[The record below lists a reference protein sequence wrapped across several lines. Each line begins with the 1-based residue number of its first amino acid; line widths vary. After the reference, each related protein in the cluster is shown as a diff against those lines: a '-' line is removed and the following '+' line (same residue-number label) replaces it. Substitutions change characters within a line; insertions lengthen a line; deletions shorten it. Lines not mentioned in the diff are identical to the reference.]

1 MKNKKILLLVF
12 ILLIGITLSGAI
24 FAAEEQTWGPHWYT
38 PYTATVSAN
47 SDSVKGSSMKWTSEQ
62 ISLFDSNDYW
72 ELEFRPKNSSGSL
85 INPNTI
91 WVGKGSISSNL
102 PSAYR
107 EFDENDVTVA
117 TKKCNALQ
125 AEKSYYATQ
134 TLTEV
139 SNPASATFII
149 ESEMGSYFLID
160 GFPEYYEVFMTN
172 AVKNTSYS
180 W

>member
-1 MKNKKILLLVF
+1 MKHKRIIGLVF
-12 ILLIGITLSGAI
+12 TLIIGVILSGVV

-47 SDSVKGSSMKWTSEQ
+47 SDSVKGAFLKWTSEQ

-72 ELEFRPKNSSGSL
+72 ELEFRPKNSSGNL

-91 WVGKGSISSNL
+91 RVGKGSISSNL

-107 EFDENDVTVA
+107 EFDKNDVTVA
-117 TKKCNALQ
+117 TKKCSSLE

-160 GFPEYYEVFMTN
+160 
-172 AVKNTSYS
+172 
-180 W
+180 